1 MKKLLSILLIVA
13 LVLILGACN
22 SSPENKPSSET
33 PIVMP
38 GVLDPNDP
46 YYADGLNDYGLPDL
60 STYNLEQLVD
70 MYFHPENWSASVLYM
85 TDSSFSLDDE
95 VYSEP
100 EVDEEYVFNLGDWHD
115 YDPGTWTPGPDEIT
129 EFDVDWSD
137 FEDPGE
143 YTPPSNELPAE
154 YAFLVPGGIRTGDM
168 VINDEDGLNISLSS
182 RTTEEYNAIVQAA
195 QSHGYTIN
203 AESSSFGTMQFFE
216 GSNGTEKISIVYR
229 NNSVLISF
237 DEVDE

>member
-22 SSPENKPSSET
+22 SSPENNNPSPET
-33 PIVMP
+33 PIVKP

-60 STYNLEQLVD
+60 STYTLEQLVD
-70 MYFHPENWSASVLYM
+70 MYLHPENWSVSVLYL
-85 TDSSFSLDDE
+85 TDSSFSLDEE

-100 EVDEEYVFNLGDWHD
+100 EVDEEYVFDLGEWHD

-143 YTPPSNELPAE
+143 YTPSSNELPTE

-168 VINDEDGLNISLSS
+168 VINDEDGLSISLKS

-195 QSHGYTIN
+195 RSHGYAIDEDN
-203 AESSSFGTMQFFE
+203 GSWGDMLFFE
-216 GSNGTEKISIVYR
+216 ASNGTEKISIAYQ
-229 NNSVLISF
+229 NSSVLILF
-237 DEVDE
+237 DDVE